1 MRPRVIF
8 SIGIKKEF
16 SLRDPALFL
25 LALRYLSLISLIVAL
40 ARPQTSYRQTER
52 IVSGVDIML
61 VMDVSAS
68 MRAEDLGDTSRI
80 EVAKQTMSRFLD
92 GRVNDRIGFTIFS
105 GEPISLVPPT
115 LDYLLVKKAI
125 RDAEI
130 GILKDGTAIGDGL
143 ALAVNR
149 LKDSKAKTRVIVLLT
164 DGDNNVGQV
173 GPADAGEL
181 AAGYGI
187 RVYTIAI
194 GREGKVKI
202 PITQRGA
209 FGNTITRYQYQDNA
223 LNTELLELIA
233 KTTNGRFYRVQDL
246 QTLENVFAEI
256 DQLEKTEVKS
266 NTKVKYDE
274 VFDRPLKVALVLL
287 MVEQFLGKF
296 WWRLLL

>member
-1 MRPRVIF
+1 MRFESPLFLLLILLIPAFHFLWRKRAMRPRVIF

-115 LDYLLVKKAI
+115 LDYL
-125 RDAEI
+125 
-130 GILKDGTAIGDGL
+130 
-143 ALAVNR
+143 
-149 LKDSKAKTRVIVLLT
+149 
-164 DGDNNVGQV
+164 
-173 GPADAGEL
+173 
-181 AAGYGI
+181 
-187 RVYTIAI
+187 
-194 GREGKVKI
+194 
-202 PITQRGA
+202 
-209 FGNTITRYQYQDNA
+209 
-223 LNTELLELIA
+223 
-233 KTTNGRFYRVQDL
+233 
-246 QTLENVFAEI
+246 
-256 DQLEKTEVKS
+256 
-266 NTKVKYDE
+266 
-274 VFDRPLKVALVLL
+274 
-287 MVEQFLGKF
+287 
-296 WWRLLL
+296 